1 MDRSL
6 NIRVEVAVGIDQR
19 KHQTTAST
27 AVVFTHDHI
36 LRNVHQTAGQVT
48 RVSGTQ
54 RGIGKTLTSTVSCDE
69 VLQHRQPFTV
79 GGLNRAGHNLALRV
93 RHQTADTR
101 NLTNLHPVTTCA
113 RGHHAV
119 DGIQTTVVAQI
130 LAHSLSDRIGS
141 FGPNLDELFTA
152 LVVANHTDIKLIL
165 NRGGLLLI
173 AFHNRGLSRRGR
185 DIRNGDGH
193 ARTRCPVEA
202 SVLEV
207 IQGTRHDIHRVLLSK
222 VVNELAQSL
231 LICNAREPRVIL
243 RQSLVEQNLT
253 DSALQQNR
261 IARRVTLRG
270 FPTLGRYKLITRE
283 THLNLGVQLNI
294 VTIHRHQSFSDRR
307 ECVALVLLTFACGG
321 QVVQAND
328 HILRRHSY
336 RTTVRRLQDVVRG
349 EHQNACLSLSLGRE
363 RQVNRH
369 LVAVEV
375 SVERRTH
382 ERMQLNSLTL
392 NQLRLERL
400 NTQTVQGRCT
410 VQQHRMLGN
419 DLFEN
424 IPHLRAETLNHTLST
439 LNVLRVRKL
448 HQALHDEGLE
458 QLQRHLLRQ
467 TALMHFQL
475 RTNHDHGTA
484 GVVHALT
491 EQVLAETTLLT
502 LEHIGERLQR
512 AVTGTGHG
520 ATTTTVIEE
529 RIHSFLQHTLF
540 VIHNDLGSAK
550 LQQALE
556 AVVTVD
562 HTTVQVVQVG
572 SRKATAI
579 ELNHRAQLRRNNRNN
594 IQHHTQRGVIS
605 GQEGVY
611 NLQTLER
618 AGLLLTL
625 TGLNDLFQ
633 GLSFGL

>member
-1 MDRSL
+1 M
-6 NIRVEVAVGIDQR
+6 
-19 KHQTTAST
+19 T
-27 AVVFTHDHI
+27 
-36 LRNVHQTAGQVT
+36 
-48 RVSGTQ
+48 
-54 RGIGKTLTSTVSCDE
+54 
-69 VLQHRQPFTV
+69 
-79 GGLNRAGHNLALRV
+79 
-93 RHQTADTR
+93 
-101 NLTNLHPVTTCA
+101 
-113 RGHHAV
+113 
-119 DGIQTTVVAQI
+119 
-130 LAHSLSDRIGS
+130 
-141 FGPNLDELFTA
+141 
-152 LVVANHTDIKLIL
+152 
-165 NRGGLLLI
+165 
-173 AFHNRGLSRRGR
+173 
-185 DIRNGDGH
+185 
-193 ARTRCPVEA
+193 
-202 SVLEV
+202 
-207 IQGTRHDIHRVLLSK
+207 
-222 VVNELAQSL
+222 
-231 LICNAREPRVIL
+231 
-243 RQSLVEQNLT
+243 
-253 DSALQQNR
+253 
-261 IARRVTLRG
+261 
-270 FPTLGRYKLITRE
+270 
-283 THLNLGVQLNI
+283 
-294 VTIHRHQSFSDRR
+294 
-307 ECVALVLLTFACGG
+307 LVLLTFACGG

-349 EHQNACLSLSLGRE
+349 EHQDACLSLSLGRE

-375 SVERRTH
+375 SVERRAH

-550 LQQALE
+550 LQQTLE

-562 HTTVQVVQVG
+562 HTTVQVVQIG

-633 GLSFGL
+633 SLSFGL